1 MFMANVQKRA
11 VDSDDSD
18 DELRE
23 LDDVKPK
30 RKRRAASSDD
40 SDPASSSD
48 SSDISDSDLSDS
60 DTDSDSDS
68 DVSVSSV
75 DSDDL
80 DNVDVALKPK
90 SSAIAG
96 ISANPF
102 FSSDGKPT
110 LNDLSDQ
117 AVLYRATRRLQISLG
132 QMQAPCGSCPQFSF
146 CEEDGP
152 VNPVGCTYFSDWL
165 AGTNGGWT
173 ADVKA
178 EKAKAA
184 QEADRARRR
193 ALAEANGETYV
204 EEEANGDDS
213 HLVDMEDLVPSED
226 EGEY

>member
-1 MFMANVQKRA
+1 M
-11 VDSDDSD
+11 
-18 DELRE
+18 DEE
-23 LDDVKPK
+23 KPK

-40 SDPASSSD
+40 SDPASSDDSTDSSSDSD
-48 SSDISDSDLSDS
+48 SSDS
-60 DTDSDSDS
+60 DSDSDS

-80 DNVDVALKPK
+80 DNADVTLKPK
-90 SSAIAG
+90 SSAAG

-102 FSSDGKPT
+102 FATDGKPT

-117 AVLYRATRRLQISLG
+117 AVLYRATRRLHISLG
-132 QMQAPCGSCPQFSF
+132 QMQAPCGTCPQFNF

-152 VNPVGCTYFSDWL
+152 VNPVSCTYYTDWL
-165 AGTNGGWT
+165 SGTNGGWT

-184 QEADRARRR
+184 QEAERARRR

-204 EEEANGDDS
+204 EEPNGHDES
-213 HLVDMEDLVPSED
+213 MLDMEDLVPMESD
-226 EGEY
+226 EEAKY